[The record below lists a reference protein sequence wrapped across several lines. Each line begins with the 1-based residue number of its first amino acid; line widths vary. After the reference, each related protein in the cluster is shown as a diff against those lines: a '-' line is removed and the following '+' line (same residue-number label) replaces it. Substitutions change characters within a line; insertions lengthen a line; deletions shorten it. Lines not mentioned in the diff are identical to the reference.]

1 MASMAPLTVDTAVNL
16 IRRFLRDTPKLNALK
31 RVAESDDDDIKLAIN
46 LAISD
51 WNTTPPLIA
60 PASLELFPSI
70 DWLIMAS
77 AMFILQSA
85 GVLNYRNDMPYSDN
99 GVAFNPWSK
108 GPQYFSTA
116 GMWAQMVES
125 KKRDFKYALNVAS
138 TFGVVRSPEYLIWDW
153 TGLFTGPQFDNQQA
167 SLAALKGTGAG
178 TPTPLSTPNRTA
190 PFSFKQDSWVAD
202 NANRIFYIE
211 FQHNLMSEVDCKV
224 TDSNGMDLK
233 GKLGVRYDNGSK
245 LTLIATMIP
254 DGRATGSVI
263 AYKI

>member
-1 MASMAPLTVDTAVNL
+1 MSDFAPLTTETILVL
-16 IRRFLRDTPKLNALK
+16 IRKFLRDTPKLNELK
-31 RVAESDDDDIKLAIN
+31 RVNESTDDDIKLAVN
-46 LAISD
+46 MAISD

-60 PASLELFPSI
+60 PASLALFPSV

-99 GVAFNPWSK
+99 GVSFNPWSK
-108 GPQYFSTA
+108 GPQYFNTA
-116 GMWAQMVES
+116 GMWAQMVEQ
-125 KKRDFKYALNVAS
+125 KKREFKYALNVAS

-178 TPTPLSTPNRTA
+178 TPTPAATPNRTA
-190 PFSFKQDSWVAD
+190 PFNFNKELWIAD
-202 NANRIFYIE
+202 NASQIFYIE

-233 GKLGVRYDNGSK
+233 SKIGVKYDNGNK
-245 LTLIATMIP
+245 LTLIVQMIP
-254 DGRATGSVI
+254 DGRLSGSVI